1 MLQRALDAAAEQG
14 VLPSS
19 AETSSITET
28 HTQHQIHDYGATQ
41 EDDDNDDGDDD
52 EHYDSLYDDTSL
64 MTGGD
69 GSHSIEDAPPRS
81 FVVTAYQKTSDFIW
95 TIANVDN
102 LWDSPIHNSDQHTT
116 HHAPST
122 RNTLVVLFW
131 FFLLALAYA
140 VERSSFKILVD
151 RAGPFRLFSVEVLTL
166 SHALLL
172 GLGMMMSALY
182 RRKLSIKQP
191 LGIPLDVG
199 LMALLDTIHLL
210 LAFITGYRVPPVL
223 TVLCV
228 QLMLPLTAF
237 FTQFVHPGGLFRV
250 ACCPT
255 SQTVEYDGL
264 LQGEARPIRG
274 CGGLSRP
281 HIFGSVIIFLA
292 VLLGLCPAFAS
303 MIMPDFFSEDDKI
316 IPLRTA
322 YNTILFSASSI
333 PAAISQLYK
342 EHVFLQHK
350 QPVDPNALNLILSVF
365 QFTFVMIISPLVYS
379 LQGLGS
385 HSNWA
390 SLYPSSGISENF
402 KHGLEC
408 YMGTIDHDVEK
419 YAYYTDAT
427 CEYSLALVLLHVA
440 SIMMVGVAVDKIV
453 HAGATKVLY
462 RGISAGIILA
472 VIVMYIYDLSD
483 PDFDYGPVVDNMNLV
498 CALLLILGSEVYHRV
513 SLQDATFETVYPEV
527 ENLYDEEDDS

>member
-1 MLQRALDAAAEQG
+1 
-14 VLPSS
+14 
-19 AETSSITET
+19 
-28 HTQHQIHDYGATQ
+28 
-41 EDDDNDDGDDD
+41 
-52 EHYDSLYDDTSL
+52 
-64 MTGGD
+64 
-69 GSHSIEDAPPRS
+69 
-81 FVVTAYQKTSDFIW
+81 
-95 TIANVDN
+95 
-102 LWDSPIHNSDQHTT
+102 
-116 HHAPST
+116 
-122 RNTLVVLFW
+122 
-131 FFLLALAYA
+131 
-140 VERSSFKILVD
+140 
-151 RAGPFRLFSVEVLTL
+151 
-166 SHALLL
+166 
-172 GLGMMMSALY
+172 
-182 RRKLSIKQP
+182 
-191 LGIPLDVG
+191 
-199 LMALLDTIHLL
+199 MALLDTIHLL